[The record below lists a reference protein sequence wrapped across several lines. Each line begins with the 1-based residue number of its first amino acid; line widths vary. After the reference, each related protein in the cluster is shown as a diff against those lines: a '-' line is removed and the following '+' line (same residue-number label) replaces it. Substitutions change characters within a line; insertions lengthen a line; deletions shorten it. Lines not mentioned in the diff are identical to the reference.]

1 MRLLLTIVALLT
13 PHAAAQ
19 VLAVNVYTGSSACGG
34 TPASTTVT
42 LGCTTLGAT
51 SASFTLAA
59 GLSPAAYTYSLYY
72 ASPTCSGAPDVTF
85 TGVPADG
92 ATCVSNA
99 VGNANV
105 PANSA
110 SIIAFSVPSA
120 IYAMTGFEVPG
131 CAYAFT
137 LEPASLSLSLGCSDT
152 EGVIFSSDL
161 SASLIPVPNT
171 SPVLFNYSQ
180 FTALGCAAG
189 TLDVSFLLAADSFT
203 CFASTIAP
211 EFFGPNGFSAR
222 LFPVPSREFAVS
234 YFGSASCTGER
245 GTAAHYDL
253 GCHGPFGN
261 GSYLSLAPELAR
273 SPYATPIAYNVSL
286 YQGPRGGCRRT
297 EVKTRWTAFADGSC
311 VSKSLSTTQDQVS
324 LRFVVF
330 PTPPPPPTPEGAQ
343 ALTAGAIAAIVLGV
357 VLACCIAGA
366 AYAFLR
372 GIVTL
377 RATQKAAPPSTTYVT
392 TVPSWLQPAKDVGG
406 APPAAPPAFA
416 LAPPPPLP
424 NAV

>member
-1 MRLLLTIVALLT
+1 MRLLLSIVALIT
-13 PHAAAQ
+13 PHAGAQ

-51 SASFTLAA
+51 SASFTLVA
-59 GLSPAAYTYSLYY
+59 GSSPATYTYSLFYV
-72 ASPTCSGAPDVTF
+72 SPTCSGAPDVTF
-85 TGVPADG
+85 TGMTADG

-110 SIIAFSVPSA
+110 SVIAFSVPSA
-120 IYAMTGFEVPG
+120 IYAVTGYEVSDCSYFNFEPR
-131 CAYAFT
+131 T
-137 LEPASLSLSLGCSDT
+137 LAVSLGCSDVKGAILST
-152 EGVIFSSDL
+152 DI

-189 TLDVSFLLAADSFT
+189 TLHISFLLAADSFT
-203 CFASTIAP
+203 CSLSTIEP
-211 EFFGPNGFSAR
+211 EIFGPNGFSAR

-234 YFGSASCTGER
+234 FFGSASCTGER
-245 GTAAHYDL
+245 GTAAHFNL

-261 GSYLSLAPELAR
+261 GSYLSLAPEPA
-273 SPYATPIAYNVSL
+273 PAPNTTPIAYNISL

-311 VSKSLSTTQDQVS
+311 VPKSLSATQDQVS
-324 LRFVVF
+324 LRFVIF
-330 PTPPPPPTPEGAQ
+330 PTPPPPPAPEGAQ
-343 ALTAGAIAAIVLGV
+343 AVTAGAIAAIVLGV

-372 GIVTL
+372 GIVSL

-416 LAPPPPLP
+416 LAPPPSLP